1 VADVQHLF
9 RIDIG
14 FDPDR
19 GYAAT
24 LTDVPR
30 SIMEGV
36 EIQKG
41 IRGNSIQQ
49 LSSRIRNVL
58 NEEMKKRRNFP
69 LESEPSR
76 IITNGF

>member
-1 VADVQHLF
+1 MSEVHHLF

-24 LTDVPR
+24 VLDV
-30 SIMEGV
+30 EGQR
-36 EIQKG
+36 QKG

-49 LSSRIRNVL
+49 LISRIRNVV
-58 NEEMKKRRNFP
+58 NEEVGRRSHFP
-69 LESEPSR
+69 KESERNS